1 MLSEEKL
8 EIRNT
13 IRDFDQQV
21 DDMHAEFHKYYHGE
35 TKKRPDWEKLE
46 RSLLDFS
53 RKSLIDFQL
62 STQLD
67 RVLFKFQNR
76 KKIWL
81 GWIG

>member
-21 DDMHAEFHKYYHGE
+21 DDMHAAFHKYHHGE